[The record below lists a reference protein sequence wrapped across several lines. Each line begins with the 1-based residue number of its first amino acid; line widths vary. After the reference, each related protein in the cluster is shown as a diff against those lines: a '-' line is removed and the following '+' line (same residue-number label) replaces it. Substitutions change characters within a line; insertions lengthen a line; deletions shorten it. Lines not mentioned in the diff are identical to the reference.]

1 MVIEVDDALRLRPW
15 DVADAAVVIE
25 AFNTPDIQRWHSR
38 SCTTLHEANAWI
50 VDVKRAWVED
60 RCATWAIVNPVTNEI
75 LGRVAIQVKP
85 AAGSG
90 EISYW
95 VLPTAR
101 RSGVATRA
109 VVAATRWAHDV
120 GLHRIEIQHSTA
132 NEPSGNVALAAG
144 FTIDPSPMRASGHR
158 WPLPSAATSSS

>member
-1 MVIEVDDALRLRPW
+1 MIGVFRLGDLDGALAGVFGVLLRG
-15 DVADAAVVIE
+15 VVV
-25 AFNTPDIQRWHSR
+25 FRHGN
-38 SCTTLHEANAWI
+38 EANAWI

-144 FTIDPSPMRASGHR
+144 FTEEGVRAASDPPHR
-158 WPLPSAATSSS
+158 RLA

>member
-1 MVIEVDDALRLRPW
+1 MCCYAL
-15 DVADAAVVIE
+15 VVV
-25 AFNTPDIQRWHSR
+25 FRHGN
-38 SCTTLHEANAWI
+38 EANAWI

-60 RCATWAIVNPVTNEI
+60 RCATWAIVNPVTNEV

-95 VLPTAR
+95 VLPASR

-144 FTIDPSPMRASGHR
+144 FTEEGVRRQATLHTDGWHDMRLYSHLATDQAPSENTAG
-158 WPLPSAATSSS
+158 